1 MDVTASKMALIQLVT
16 HAFHKHL
23 SSAHAVPSDE
33 EMAMGSAMPGGMDP
47 CGGPDMSGLHL
58 PV

>member
-1 MDVTASKMALIQLVT
+1 MALIQLVT

-47 CGGPDMSGLHL
+47 RGGPDMSGLHL